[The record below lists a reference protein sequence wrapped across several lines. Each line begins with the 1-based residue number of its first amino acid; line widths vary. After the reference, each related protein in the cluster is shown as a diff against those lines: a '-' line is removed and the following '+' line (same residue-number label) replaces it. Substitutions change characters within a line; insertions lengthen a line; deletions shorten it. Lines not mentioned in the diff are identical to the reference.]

1 MTRRRRFVVAGIAML
16 LALVAVTELGLRY
29 FTGLGNPPRLM
40 AHPTIEYL
48 YEPSRTYWRRGNR
61 IAFNRHSMRSD
72 DFSSE
77 KADGREFRLLVLGD
91 SVVNG
96 GAQSDQ
102 DTLATEI
109 VRDELAR
116 DLGRPVVVGNVSAG
130 SWGPPN
136 LLAYA
141 REHGL
146 FDADAV
152 VIVLSSHDAADAPNA
167 TPFQPPRKPIFALQE
182 LTERFLGDR
191 AAEPSVDASLADH
204 ALPQCVDAVREL
216 ITLCQA
222 AGAEVI
228 VLQHYEKDELDEVP
242 PGHAAISHAAEG
254 AHVST
259 LGPALKA
266 SVESGANPYRDS
278 IHLTDAGQR
287 LLADAIRQAVLAQF
301 TPSASR
307 PAS

>member
-1 MTRRRRFVVAGIAML
+1 MTRRRRFVVAGIAIL
-16 LALVAVTELGLRY
+16 LALVAVAEVGLRY

-61 IAFNRHSMRSD
+61 ISFNRHSMRSD
-72 DFSSE
+72 DFAS
-77 KADGREFRLLVLGD
+77 KKTDGREFRLLVLGD

-102 DTLATEI
+102 AAMATEI
-109 VRDELAR
+109 VRDELTR

-141 REHGL
+141 REYGL

-152 VIVLSSHDAADAPNA
+152 VIVLSSHDAADAPSA
-167 TPFQPPRKPIFALQE
+167 TQYQPPRKPILALQE
-182 LTERFLGDR
+182 LAERFLGSV
-191 AAEPSVDASLADH
+191 ASEPSVDASLSDH
-204 ALPQCVDAVREL
+204 ALPQCIDAVRDL
-216 ITLCQA
+216 IALCQA

-228 VLQHYEKDELDEVP
+228 VLQHYEKGELDEVP
-242 PGHAAISHAAEG
+242 PGHAAISRAAGG
-254 AHVST
+254 ARVST

-266 SVESGANPYRDS
+266 SLKSGVEPYRDF
-278 IHLTDAGQR
+278 IHLNDAGQR
-287 LLADAIRQAVLAQF
+287 LLANAIRQAVLAQF
-301 TPSASR
+301 APSTSR
-307 PAS
+307 PTS